1 MTAAG
6 KAAAEPYM
14 PLKILLVDDD
24 KVVLNSTRRYLQSH
38 GFQVVHTDSGAE
50 AVILA
55 RESKPD
61 LVITDAEMKGL
72 DGFALC
78 RVIKETPGLSKT
90 PVIIISGRKIT
101 EEDVLIGY
109 DKGADDYILK
119 PFSFAVLLAKLKA
132 VMKRY
137 EASEG
142 NTGKISR
149 LGMVIDPSGRT
160 VTIKNGVIKLTRKE
174 FDLLIVLITEEGRL
188 LGIPYL
194 LETVWGY
201 DPASYNDPHTVGVHV
216 SSLRKK
222 LGAPIADHIISVT
235 GHGYKFE

>member
-1 MTAAG
+1 MAI
-6 KAAAEPYM
+6 
-14 PLKILLVDDD
+14 KILLVDDD
-24 KVVLNSTRRYLQSH
+24 KVVLNSARRYLQGH

-55 RESKPD
+55 RESRPD
-61 LVITDAEMKGL
+61 LVITDAEMIGL

-78 RVIKETPGLSKT
+78 KVIRETPELSGT
-90 PVIIISGRKIT
+90 PVIIISGRKIS
-101 EEDVLIGY
+101 EEDVLAGY
-109 DKGADDYILK
+109 NKGADDYMLK
-119 PFSFAVLLAKLKA
+119 PVSFPVLLAKLKA
-132 VMKRY
+132 VLKRY
-137 EASEG
+137 EASG
-142 NTGKISR
+142 RQTGKIQK

-160 VTIKNGVIKLTRKE
+160 VAIKNEIVKLTRKE
-174 FDLLIVLITEEGRL
+174 FDLLIALITEEGRL
-188 LGIPYL
+188 LSIPYL

-222 LGAPIADHIISVT
+222 LGSPAADHITSVT

>member
-1 MTAAG
+1 
-6 KAAAEPYM
+6 M
-14 PLKILLVDDD
+14 PIKILLVDDD
-24 KVVLNSTRRYLQSH
+24 KLVLNSTRRYLQDH
-38 GFQVVHTDSGAE
+38 GFQVVHTDNGAE

-55 RESKPD
+55 GESRPD
-61 LVITDAEMKGL
+61 LIITDAEMKGL

-78 RVIKETPGLSKT
+78 KVIKETPEFSKT

-101 EEDVLIGY
+101 EEDMLTGY
-109 DKGADDYILK
+109 NKGADDYILK

-137 EASEG
+137 EAFEEK
-142 NTGKISR
+142 TGKISK

-160 VTIKNGVIKLTRKE
+160 VTMNDEVIKLTRKE
-174 FDLLIVLITEEGRL
+174 FDLLIALITEEGRL
-188 LGIPYL
+188 LSIPYL

-201 DPASYNDPHTVGVHV
+201 DPANYNDPHTVGVHI

-222 LGAPIADHIISVT
+222 LGAPIAGHIVSVT